1 MERWVGLAVINRA
14 CWLLAKKQGGLLI
27 PENTNPRYELK
38 TQILEWEPDMD
49 STEVN
54 GLRRSPL
61 GLKEK
66 KGGQNSTHDCIYG
79 DIILMS
85 RGWEDCI
92 TAQWEAYRTLTNLSS
107 SISFTRFNLVSI
119 FYFP

>member
-1 MERWVGLAVINRA
+1 MQAGGWQKGMLPSWHCLNGEVDRSLAVITRA
-14 CWLLAKKQGGLLI
+14 CWLLVKKLGGILI

-54 GLRRSPL
+54 SLRRSPL

-66 KGGQNSTHDCIYG
+66 KGGQNSTHDYIYG
-79 DIILMS
+79 IL
-85 RGWEDCI
+85 
-92 TAQWEAYRTLTNLSS
+92 
-107 SISFTRFNLVSI
+107 F
-119 FYFP
+119 

>member
-1 MERWVGLAVINRA
+1 MLPSWQCLNGEVGRSG
-14 CWLLAKKQGGLLI
+14 CHQQSLLALGQKTGWTLNK
-27 PENTNPRYELK
+27 NTNPRYELK

-54 GLRRSPL
+54 SLRRSPL

-79 DIILMS
+79 DIILV
-85 RGWEDCI
+85 
-92 TAQWEAYRTLTNLSS
+92 RTEMGRLHHGTVG
-107 SISFTRFNLVSI
+107 SIQDREVEKCASLDQQG
-119 FYFP
+119 